1 MIQMSLKIEY
11 KISRKVEWIWWMM
24 GSITCT
30 KEKAKREL
38 WTLIPSTVKATLIK
52 KSITDRLW
60 HLATIWLI
68 RLSTRIKF
76 TLRVLMER
84 THIFLEHQFRIK
96 FTIST
101 SLLKT
106 QSFLS
111 ICRTTFSRLNS
122 KKLMRIFWITFTID
136 SFSCYKWIK
145 MHQSTKS

>member
-1 MIQMSLKIEY
+1 
-11 KISRKVEWIWWMM
+11 M

-96 FTIST
+96 FIIST

-145 MHQSTKS
+145 MPQSTKS

>member
-1 MIQMSLKIEY
+1 
-11 KISRKVEWIWWMM
+11 MM

-38 WTLIPSTVKATLIK
+38 WTLIHSTVKAILIK

-96 FTIST
+96 FIIST

-145 MHQSTKS
+145 MPQSTKY

>member
-1 MIQMSLKIEY
+1 
-11 KISRKVEWIWWMM
+11 M

-38 WTLIPSTVKATLIK
+38 WTLIHSTVKATLIK

-96 FTIST
+96 FIIST

-111 ICRTTFSRLNS
+111 ICRTTFSRLNC

-145 MHQSTKS
+145 MPQSTKS